1 MERPP
6 PSNRYELKGSHAVLA
21 ARAILSH
28 QAGDVPPEGKK
39 TTIRRFFAIF
49 NGRAPSVL
57 IFNHS
62 LRWRRRDTEK
72 AGLS

>member
-6 PSNRYELKGSHAVLA
+6 PSNRYELKESHAVLA

-39 TTIRRFFAIF
+39 VQPGQQMQLTI
-49 NGRAPSVL
+49 SY
-57 IFNHS
+57 
-62 LRWRRRDTEK
+62 LRIR
-72 AGLS
+72 